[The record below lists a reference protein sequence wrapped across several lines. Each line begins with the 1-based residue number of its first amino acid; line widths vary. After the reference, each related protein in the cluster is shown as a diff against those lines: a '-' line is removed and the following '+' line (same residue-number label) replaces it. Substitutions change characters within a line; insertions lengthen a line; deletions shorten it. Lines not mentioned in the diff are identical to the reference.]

1 MFQILEPY
9 TVSFF
14 GHRRIEGAVQLEEAL
29 EQIVSRLLREKEF
42 VEFLVGRDGAF
53 DLLAASVV
61 KRCGR
66 KFGGHNSALIW
77 VLPYPTAE
85 LRDNEDAFSR
95 YYDEIDV
102 CEAAAMG
109 HYKAA
114 FQIRNRS
121 MVDRSGLVVFYVS
134 RKSGGAY
141 QTMAYA
147 ERTGVPLIN
156 LGQIE

>member
-1 MFQILEPY
+1 
-9 TVSFF
+9 
-14 GHRRIEGAVQLEEAL
+14 
-29 EQIVSRLLREKEF
+29 
-42 VEFLVGRDGAF
+42 
-53 DLLAASVV
+53 
-61 KRCGR
+61 
-66 KFGGHNSALIW
+66 
-77 VLPYPTAE
+77 
-85 LRDNEDAFSR
+85 
-95 YYDEIDV
+95 
-102 CEAAAMG
+102 MG

-121 MVDRSGLVVFYVS
+121 MVDRSGLVVFYVN